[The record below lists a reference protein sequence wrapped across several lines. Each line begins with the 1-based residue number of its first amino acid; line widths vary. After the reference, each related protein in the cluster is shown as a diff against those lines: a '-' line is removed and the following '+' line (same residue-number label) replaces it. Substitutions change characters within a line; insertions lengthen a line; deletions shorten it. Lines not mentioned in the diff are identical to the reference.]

1 MEDSVK
7 VRALNNLTVS
17 SFLELLLRASSDN
30 IVFLNAANIINRD
43 LTRLNEC
50 D

>member
-1 MEDSVK
+1 MGDSAK

-17 SFLELLLRASSDN
+17 SFLELLLRASSD
-30 IVFLNAANIINRD
+30 IIFLNAANIINRD